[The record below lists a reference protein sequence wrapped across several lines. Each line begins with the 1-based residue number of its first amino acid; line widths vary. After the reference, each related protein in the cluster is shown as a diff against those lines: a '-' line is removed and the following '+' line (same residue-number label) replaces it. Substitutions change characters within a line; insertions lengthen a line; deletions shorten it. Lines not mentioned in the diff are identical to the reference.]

1 MALRSAST
9 DWQAAFGPKSP
20 RPRWPYL
27 MAGRL
32 SVEVGPTW
40 PQSPYNVE
48 GNWRIVQLCGRRQM
62 YGTSALVYPT
72 CLPVAP
78 LGRQTGTT
86 ASDLVVLTGDLV
98 LADNRRFPLFLHARA
113 VALSMPEPSL
123 GAPVP
128 SRSLLFGVELFD
140 RFARPWASVSRFA
153 RIVPPPAGFV
163 VARRHRLAFCLISP
177 CHPRRPRRVSILERQ

>member
-1 MALRSAST
+1 MHGASARHQPTCNS
-9 DWQAAFGPKSP
+9 AFGPKSP
-20 RPRWPYL
+20 FLFPLGLRAPRWVL
-27 MAGRL
+27 VA
-32 SVEVGPTW
+32 
-40 PQSPYNVE
+40 PQSPYNVV
-48 GNWRIVQLCGRRQM
+48 RQLADSSGLRSSPNVWDDRSGLSDVFARR
-62 YGTSALVYPT
+62 AFRPT
-72 CLPVAP
+72 GWHNCFGPW
-78 LGRQTGTT
+78 
-86 ASDLVVLTGDLV
+86 VLTGDLV

-153 RIVPPPAGFV
+153 RIAPPPAGFV

>member
-1 MALRSAST
+1 MRPSPNVWDDRSGLSDVFARRAFRPT
-9 DWQAAFGPKSP
+9 GWHNCFGP
-20 RPRWPYL
+20 W
-27 MAGRL
+27 
-32 SVEVGPTW
+32 
-40 PQSPYNVE
+40 
-48 GNWRIVQLCGRRQM
+48 
-62 YGTSALVYPT
+62 
-72 CLPVAP
+72 
-78 LGRQTGTT
+78 
-86 ASDLVVLTGDLV
+86 VLTGDLV

-153 RIVPPPAGFV
+153 RIAPPPAGFV

-177 CHPRRPRRVSILERQ
+177 SSPSTPTSVDTRAAIVASWPLRLPRAGKATISKSRSLAASHERSPGKAT